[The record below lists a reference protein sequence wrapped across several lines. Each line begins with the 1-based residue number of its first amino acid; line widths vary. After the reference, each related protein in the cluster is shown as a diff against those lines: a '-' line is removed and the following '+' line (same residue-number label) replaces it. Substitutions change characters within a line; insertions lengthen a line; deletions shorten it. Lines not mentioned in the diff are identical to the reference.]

1 MNNLIIIEKY
11 EEFVNY
17 IYPAVQSVD
26 RKHGYVKQKFM
37 DTIFQQVD
45 IFYKA
50 IKSNQKSRLYEA
62 DGNLATIRFYLR
74 FFANIYG
81 HIFDRFIKTKL
92 KIKQY
97 FRYMDDTVIL
107 SNDKL
112 KLIYIQKVLKR
123 FSSMFMKLKF
133 SKWFINS
140 VESKGLNFLGYR
152 IREKYKLIR
161 KDSVVRAKR
170 KIKKYKRDQNDLQ
183 LQKFLGS
190 WTGHIKNCDSAN
202 LKFYIKKEYNLWNNK
217 QLA

>member
-1 MNNLIIIEKY
+1 
-11 EEFVNY
+11 
-17 IYPAVQSVD
+17 
-26 RKHGYVKQKFM
+26 
-37 DTIFQQVD
+37 
-45 IFYKA
+45 
-50 IKSNQKSRLYEA
+50 
-62 DGNLATIRFYLR
+62 
-74 FFANIYG
+74 
-81 HIFDRFIKTKL
+81 
-92 KIKQY
+92 
-97 FRYMDDTVIL
+97 MDDTVIL

-170 KIKKYKRDQNDLQ
+170 KIKKYKKQNNEEQ
-183 LQKFLGS
+183 LEKFLGS
-190 WTGHIKNCDSAN
+190 WTGHIKTCDSAN
-202 LKFYIKKEYNLWNNK
+202 LKFYIKKEYDLWNNK